1 MHGLYVMDGAILPTA
16 VGVNPTLTIS
26 CVAERCMRLL
36 AEREGWHID
45 YNFKPIGK
53 EINVIDKLITTKMIM
68 QQIFTKYK
76 IKQILTDKVNN
87 TNTEKFVHVRV
98 RVRVGKSMCV

>member
-1 MHGLYVMDGAILPTA
+1 MVDGAIIPTS

-45 YNFKPIGK
+45 YEFKLLGMYAFK
-53 EINVIDKLITTKMIM
+53 TVSL
-68 QQIFTKYK
+68 
-76 IKQILTDKVNN
+76 LTMTHRSKTYPV
-87 TNTEKFVHVRV
+87 
-98 RVRVGKSMCV
+98 